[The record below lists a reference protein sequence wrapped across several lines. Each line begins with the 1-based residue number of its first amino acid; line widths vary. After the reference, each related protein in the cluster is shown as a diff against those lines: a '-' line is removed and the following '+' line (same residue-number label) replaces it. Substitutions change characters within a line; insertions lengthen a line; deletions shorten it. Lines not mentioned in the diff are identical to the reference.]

1 MEEYNNVQRL
11 GESRNDIYWIL
22 YQTINLQNN
31 KIYIGV
37 HKTKNPYEFD
47 GYIGCGVYITQP
59 NSYIYSKTKFQAA
72 VKKYGVN
79 AFKRTVI
86 KIFTNEEDAYLEEG
100 RIVNDEFLAR
110 SDVYNMIK
118 GGKIPEYMYMT
129 TEIHQYSLEGNY
141 IKTFK
146 SIKAAAKEINRDP
159 SSISEANT
167 CKFTCGGYYWS
178 TIKVDKL
185 NLDKYKEK
193 LKYKKIHKYSAE
205 TGEYLETYNSTRS
218 TGYSQASQAAILGNM
233 VDGKY
238 YFCYVKADTYDKAR
252 DSYIKSRKIYQYD
265 SEGNFLKEWNYLEAL
280 KQFPKDKINQAIR
293 HKKLTNSGYYWGL
306 QQYEIYNKP
315 IKKAMKKIG
324 KFTMDGKLVKIYNNS
339 AECYKENGK
348 NSYKAFSGLRN
359 SYKGFKYQ
367 YIE

>member
-129 TEIHQYSLEGNY
+129 TKIHQYSLEGNY

-205 TGEYLETYNSTRS
+205 TGEYLETY
-218 TGYSQASQAAILGNM
+218 L
-233 VDGKY
+233 
-238 YFCYVKADTYDKAR
+238 
-252 DSYIKSRKIYQYD
+252 
-265 SEGNFLKEWNYLEAL
+265 
-280 KQFPKDKINQAIR
+280 
-293 HKKLTNSGYYWGL
+293 
-306 QQYEIYNKP
+306 
-315 IKKAMKKIG
+315 
-324 KFTMDGKLVKIYNNS
+324 
-339 AECYKENGK
+339 
-348 NSYKAFSGLRN
+348 
-359 SYKGFKYQ
+359 
-367 YIE
+367 

>member
-22 YQTINLQNN
+22 YQTVNLQNN

-72 VKKYGVN
+72 VKKYGVHS
-79 AFKRTVI
+79 FKRTVI

-100 RIVNDEFLAR
+100 RIVNDDFLAR

-118 GGKIPEYMYMT
+118 GGKIPEYMYKT
-129 TEIHQYSLEGNY
+129 VEIHQYSLEGKY

-146 SIKAAAKEINRDP
+146 SIEEAAKEINRNP

-167 CKFTCGGYYWS
+167 CKFTCGDYYWS
-178 TIKVDKL
+178 TIKQDF
-185 NLDKYKEK
+185 LD
-193 LKYKKIHKYSAE
+193 LSKYKKKLACKEIHKYSAE
-205 TGEYLETYNSTRS
+205 TGEYLETYSSTRS
-218 TGYSQASQAAILGNM
+218 TGYSQASQSAILGNL

-238 YFCYVKADTYDKAR
+238 YFCYIKDSTYDKAR

-265 SEGNFLKEWNYLEAL
+265 SDGNFLKEWNYLEAL
-280 KQFPKDKINQAIR
+280 KQFPKDGINQAIR

-315 IKKAMKKIG
+315 IKKQEKRIG
-324 KFTMDGKLVKIYNNS
+324 KFTMDGDLIKIYKNS

-348 NSYKAFSGLRN
+348 GTYKVFSGLRN